1 MIQEILSNIANKHG
15 IKNAIKAVGS
25 IDRYIK
31 IMYDGDL
38 KSFYKKSKLV
48 PYKFTDN

>member
-31 IMYDGDL
+31 IMYDGARRGVHRALD
-38 KSFYKKSKLV
+38 
-48 PYKFTDN
+48 D